1 MIFGGYINQIK
12 KVMMETYSRVINLIN
27 INIIS
32 CLIPA
37 IICLIIIE
45 LIFKNRFKTKTTLK
59 VFRYTIIIYTVFSSI
74 PFLIGLIQYAPTEE
88 NHPLYG
94 LSGPFSLIYWTM
106 LISSTILPYTL
117 LIKNLNQK
125 YWFII
130 LISFIINI
138 GLYFERSIIIITSL
152 HRDGAVSE
160 NQISF
165 ITDAITALSI
175 QGIVIA
181 ILTLGLV
188 EIVSKR
194 KSVQQGV

>member
-138 GLYFERSIIIITSL
+138 TSL
-152 HRDGAVSE
+152 HRDGAANE

-165 ITDAITALSI
+165 ITEAIIALST
-175 QGIVIA
+175 QGIIIA
-181 ILTLGLV
+181 IVTLGLV